1 MGLGL
6 SMAQAAKGIRN
17 VRFVLNTVVW
27 CFLFGPLLAFGII
40 NVLPIAAPEGLGLIL
55 LGVSPCAPFLPMLLK
70 SAQGDKA
77 YTAAFMLI
85 AALGTVVLMPF
96 EVPLFD
102 PSLSVSSWA
111 LAKPLLAISLL
122 PLVVGMTLYNYRP
135 VRSSKIQPV
144 VKKVNVVFAVFTLG
158 LSWVVYGQDLL
169 TLSLSS
175 WGAEVLFFM
184 LLSIGSYVGAASLEP
199 NQRIVLTVGSATRNL
214 GVAIA
219 PLVSLP
225 VIDQRTI
232 AMIVLAAPI
241 MILVAIGSTKIY
253 RILHSGGISLTR

>member
-6 SMAQAAKGIRN
+6 SMEQAAKGIRN
-17 VRFVLNTVVW
+17 FRFVLNAIVW
-27 CFLFGPLLAFGII
+27 CFLIGPLLAFGIL
-40 NVLPIAAPEGLGLIL
+40 NVLPLSTPEALGLIL

-70 SAQGDKA
+70 QAQGNKA

-85 AALGTVVLMPF
+85 AAVGTVVLMPF

-102 PSLSVSSWA
+102 PSLSVSSWT
-111 LAKPLLAISLL
+111 LAKPLLVISLL
-122 PLVVGMTLYNYRP
+122 PLVIGMALFNYRP
-135 VRSSKIQPV
+135 VLSAKIQPV

-158 LSWVVYGQDLL
+158 LSWLVYGHDLL

-175 WGAEVLFFM
+175 WGAEFLFFTI
-184 LLSIGSYVGAASLEP
+184 LSIGSYAGAVGLEP
-199 NQRIVLTVGSATRNL
+199 NQRIVLSVGSATRNL

-225 VIDQRTI
+225 VIDQRTV

-241 MILVAIGSTKIY
+241 MILIAIGSTKVY
-253 RILHSGGISLTR
+253 RLMHRGEISLTR